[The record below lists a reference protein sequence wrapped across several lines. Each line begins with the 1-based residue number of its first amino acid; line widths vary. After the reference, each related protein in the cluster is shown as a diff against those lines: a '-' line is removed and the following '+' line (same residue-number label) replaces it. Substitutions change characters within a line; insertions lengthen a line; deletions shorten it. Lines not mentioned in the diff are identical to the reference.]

1 MKKLCLLLAVSFAPA
16 AGAAF
21 KCVDEKG
28 LTHIGD
34 TPPAGCANVVMY
46 ETSASGLVLRKI
58 DPTPTAEQLKAR
70 QDEFERTKD
79 ALKNQA
85 EQKRKDTA
93 LLNTFSGEK
102 EFDVVRDRNVE
113 PIKARIKLAEERI
126 KEVDKRSKEIEEE
139 MEFYKAG
146 KSKARSL
153 APPAQLTADLARLTT
168 ERTTLKANIVK
179 YEAEIEQIKARF
191 EADKKRWLALKY
203 PTAAKPAEPDPK
215 TDAKAAPKADA
226 KPVKKS

>member
-21 KCVDEKG
+21 RCVDEKG

-46 ETSASGLVLRKI
+46 ETSPSGMTLRKI
-58 DPTPTAEQLKAR
+58 DPTPTPEQLKAK
-70 QDEFERTKD
+70 QDELDRMRDSAKG
-79 ALKNQA
+79 QA

-102 EFDVVRDRNVE
+102 EFDVVRDRNIE
-113 PIKARIKLAEERI
+113 PLRGRIKSAEERI
-126 KEVDKRSKEIEEE
+126 KAVEKRQKEIEEE

-153 APPAQLTADLARLTT
+153 APPAQLSADLARVSG
-168 ERTTLKANIVK
+168 EQATLKANIVR
-179 YEAEIEQIKARF
+179 YEAEIEQLKARF
-191 EADKKRWLALKY
+191 DADKKRWMALKY
-203 PTAAKPAEPDPK
+203 PAPSKPAEPEPK